1 MSLPHN
7 NALPMTPLPEYSAE
21 ERRLLLNVAH
31 SAIAAAVEGRRYE
44 TPEVP
49 PHLRQARGAFTTLHR
64 AGCLRGCIGYV
75 IAQHPLVETVAQTAA
90 AAALED
96 PRFEP
101 VSAEEVSQLDIEI
114 SVMSPIT
121 PIRPED
127 IVIGRH
133 GLLVSYGPRR
143 GLLLPQVATEYDW
156 DAETFLAQT
165 CYKAGLPPDAW
176 QRGAKLEAFTA
187 EVFGDQEKGRAEARP
202 NS

>member
-7 NALPMTPLPEYSAE
+7 NALSVAPPPEYSAA
-21 ERRLLLNVAH
+21 ERRLLLDVARA
-31 SAIAAAVEGRRYE
+31 AIAAAVDGRRYQA
-44 TPEVP
+44 PEVP
-49 PHLRQARGAFTTLHR
+49 PHLREPRGAFTTLHR
-64 AGCLRGCIGYV
+64 EGGLRGCIGYV

-101 VSAEEVSQLDIEI
+101 VSADEVPRLEIEI

-121 PIRPED
+121 PIRPEE
-127 IVIGRH
+127 IVPGRH
-133 GLLVSYGPRR
+133 GLIVSYGPRR
-143 GLLLPQVATEYDW
+143 GLLLPQVATEYGW

-165 CYKAGLPPDAW
+165 CFKAGLPPDAW

-187 EVFGDQEKGRAEARP
+187 EVFGEQEKGRAEARP
-202 NS
+202 ES